1 MYRVAQIRL
10 GIVSTYV
17 PRRCGLATYTADLR
31 EALRGAAEDR
41 NEVIDPVVVAID
53 RDGLSY
59 GDEVIT
65 VVSQD
70 RISSY
75 EAAADDLAAAGV
87 DAVLIQ
93 HEYGIFGGPDG
104 SHVLHFARA
113 LTRRAIPYLVTLH
126 TQLSQP
132 SPGQAATLAALCAGA
147 ARVTVFTETARRMAV
162 RAGVAAGHQL
172 TVVPHGAPE
181 ILRAPAESTGRSARL
196 RELLEGF
203 GDDTVLTTFGLV
215 SAGKGLEDA
224 IEALARVVPHHP
236 RARYVIAGATHPEIV
251 RHEGESYRQSLH
263 RKVRQLG
270 LAGNVHF
277 VDAFLTPAELAELL
291 RRTTIFVTPYRSPEQ
306 ICSGALTFAVAAG
319 CPVVSTA
326 YRYAED
332 LLSDGAG
339 VLTPCHDVAA
349 LAEGINRLLGDPGAL
364 AAAKRAADIR
374 GAGLTWPAVALQAAD
389 LIRDV
394 VLEARAGGTG
404 RLAVPPVPVPRLRLH
419 HLARLT
425 DEFGIVEFCT
435 GSHPDHSYGYN
446 VDDVAR
452 LAVVSA
458 GLLSL
463 APPAPPHVT
472 NLAQRWVRMSV
483 RFLAAAGRGDHG
495 RLHNRMS
502 YGGSWTDEPHPGDHV
517 GRAIWALGVLDA
529 ASTVPADVRGA
540 ARELF
545 DALAPHAPALAACGL
560 RSAAY
565 AVLGLVAAGRGPLPD
580 LVRRLDAEL
589 VATAEGDWY
598 WFEPELT
605 YDNARL
611 AQALLAGGSA
621 LGDRMIADRALAAL
635 DWYAD
640 HAGLTAGTLRNVGNR
655 WHHRDAPEGWADDGD
670 EQPIDT
676 ASAVEAMVDAWRYTG
691 DARYGSLAG
700 VAYGW
705 FHGRNRRGVAMY
717 DPRTGAC
724 HDGLTPAG
732 VNPNRGAESTL
743 AHLQAQ
749 LALLLSGLAGAA
761 SGRSGA
767 EPAVK
772 RLRLEISR
780 AALPDRVPVEPPARA
795 RAAVAK
801 PATKPAAKA
810 ERKGTVRAS
819 DRPSHRTGTRTTK
832 GHHDA
837 R

>member
-1 MYRVAQIRL
+1 MYRAAQIRL

-31 EALRGAAEDR
+31 EALGTAGD
-41 NEVIDPVVVAID
+41 IDPVVVAID

-65 VVSQD
+65 VVGQD
-70 RISSY
+70 RISAY
-75 EAAADDLAAAGV
+75 ETAADDLAAAGV
-87 DAVLIQ
+87 DVVLIQ
-93 HEYGIFGGPDG
+93 HEYGIFGGPNG
-104 SHVLHFARA
+104 SYVLHFARA
-113 LTRRAIPYLVTLH
+113 LTRRGIPYLVTLH

-172 TVVPHGAPE
+172 TVVPHGAPK
-181 ILRAPAESTGRSARL
+181 ILRAAPEAHAGDVSD
-196 RELLEGF
+196 LLASF
-203 GDDTVLTTFGLV
+203 GDDPLLTTFGLV
-215 SAGKGLEDA
+215 SAAKGLEDA
-224 IEALARVVPHHP
+224 IEAMARVVRNHP
-236 RARYVIAGATHPEIV
+236 RTRYVIAGATHPEIV
-251 RHEGESYRQSLH
+251 RHEGESYRRGLH
-263 RKVRQLG
+263 RRVGELG
-270 LAGNVHF
+270 LTGNVHF
-277 VDAFLTPAELAELL
+277 VDAFLTPAELAVLL

-319 CPVVSTA
+319 CPVVSTS

-332 LLSDGAG
+332 LLGDGAG
-339 VLTPCHDVAA
+339 VLTPCHDVAG
-349 LAEGINRLLGDPGAL
+349 LAAGIDALLGDPAAL
-364 AAAKRAADIR
+364 AAATSAADAR
-374 GAGLTWPAVALQAAD
+374 GATLTWPAVGLQAAA

-394 VLEARAGGTG
+394 VTEARAGGSG
-404 RLAVPPVPVPRLRLH
+404 RLEVPPVPVPRLRLH
-419 HLARLT
+419 HLSRLT
-425 DEFGIVEFCT
+425 DEFGIVEFCA
-435 GSHPDHSYGYN
+435 GSEPDLDYGYN

-452 LAVVSA
+452 LAVASA

-463 APPAPPHVT
+463 TPAAPPHVV

-483 RFLAAAGRGDHG
+483 RFLAAAARDDGDG
-495 RLHNRMS
+495 PGSGLHNRMS

-517 GRAIWALGVLDA
+517 GRAIWALGVLES
-529 ASTVPADVRGA
+529 ASAVPSDVRGA

-545 DALAPHAPALAACGL
+545 DRLAPHAPTLAARGL

-565 AVLGLVAAGRGPLPD
+565 AVLGLVAAGRGPLSE
-580 LVRRLDAEL
+580 LVRRLDDAL
-589 VATAEGDWY
+589 AATAEAHWY

-611 AQALLAGGSA
+611 AQALLVGGAA
-621 LGDRMIADRALAAL
+621 LDDRVIAARALTAL

-655 WHHRDAPEGWADDGD
+655 WHHRDAPDDWADDGD

-676 ASAVEAMVDAWRYTG
+676 ASAVEAMVAAWRHTG

-705 FHGRNRRGVAMY
+705 FHGRNRGDVAMY

-724 HDGLTPAG
+724 HDGLTPG
-732 VNPNRGAESTL
+732 GFNPNRGAESTL

-749 LALLLSGLAGAA
+749 LSLLLAGL
-761 SGRSGA
+761 
-767 EPAVK
+767 
-772 RLRLEISR
+772 
-780 AALPDRVPVEPPARA
+780 AALPDRVPVEPPA
-795 RAAVAK
+795 AVRTAIAK
-801 PATKPAAKA
+801 PGQKPPAKA

-819 DRPSHRTGTRTTK
+819 DRPARRTGTRTSK

>member
-1 MYRVAQIRL
+1 MYRAAQIRL

-31 EALRGAAEDR
+31 EALGVAAGD
-41 NEVIDPVVVAID
+41 IDPVIVAID

-65 VVSQD
+65 VVGQD

-75 EAAADDLAAAGV
+75 ETAADDIVAAGV

-104 SHVLHFARA
+104 SYVLHLAHA
-113 LTRRAIPYLVTLH
+113 LTRRGIPYLVTLH
-126 TQLSQP
+126 TLLSQP

-162 RAGVAAGHQL
+162 RAGVAAGHQV

-181 ILRAPAESTGRSARL
+181 ILRAPDGRPDVRVDL
-196 RELLEGF
+196 RHLLAGF
-203 GDDTVLTTFGLV
+203 GDDPVLTTFGLV

-224 IEALARVVPHHP
+224 IEALAHVVRRHP
-236 RARYVIAGATHPEIV
+236 SARYVIAGATHPEIV
-251 RHEGESYRQSLH
+251 RHDGESYRRGLH
-263 RKVRQLG
+263 RRVRELG

-277 VDAFLTPAELAELL
+277 VDAFLTPAELAVLL
-291 RRTTIFVTPYRSPEQ
+291 DRTTIFVTPYRSPEQ

-319 CPVVSTA
+319 CPVVSTS

-332 LLSDGAG
+332 LLGGGAG
-339 VLTPCHDVAA
+339 VLTPCHDVTGLAA
-349 LAEGINRLLGDPGAL
+349 GIDGLLSDPAAL
-364 AAAKRAADIR
+364 AAATRAADVR
-374 GAGLTWPAVALQAAD
+374 GAGLTWSAVALQAAD
-389 LIRDV
+389 LIRTV
-394 VLEARAGGTG
+394 VSEAGGAG

-419 HLARLT
+419 HLGRLT
-425 DEFGIVEFCT
+425 DEFGIVEFCS
-435 GSHPDHSYGYN
+435 GSEPDHDYGYN

-463 APPAPPHVT
+463 TPSPPPHVT
-472 NLAQRWVRMSV
+472 NLAQRWARMSV
-483 RFLAAAGRGDHG
+483 RFLAAAARGDGGH
-495 RLHNRMS
+495 LHNRMS

-517 GRAIWALGVLDA
+517 GRAIWALGVLDGA
-529 ASTVPADVRGA
+529 APVPADVRGA

-545 DALAPHAPALAACGL
+545 DKLAPHAPALAGRGL

-565 AVLGLVAAGRGPLPD
+565 AVLGVVAAGRGPLPD
-580 LVRRLDAEL
+580 LVARLDAAL
-589 VATAEGDWY
+589 AATAEPHWY

-611 AQALLAGGSA
+611 AHALLAGGAA
-621 LGDRMIADRALAAL
+621 LDDRVITARALTAL

-655 WHHRDAPEGWADDGD
+655 WHHRDAPDGWADDGD
-670 EQPIDT
+670 EQPIDA
-676 ASAVEAMVDAWRYTG
+676 ASAVEAVVEAWRYT
-691 DARYGSLAG
+691 DNARYGSLAG
-700 VAYGW
+700 VAYSW

-724 HDGLTPAG
+724 FDGLTPDG
-732 VNPNRGAESTL
+732 VNANRGAESTL
-743 AHLQAQ
+743 AHLQAH
-749 LALLLSGLAGAA
+749 LALLLAGLAAQ
-761 SGRSGA
+761 
-767 EPAVK
+767 
-772 RLRLEISR
+772 
-780 AALPDRVPVEPPARA
+780 PDRVPVEPPAAA
-795 RAAVAK
+795 RAAIAK
-801 PATKPAAKA
+801 PGAKPPAKP

-819 DRPSHRTGTRTTK
+819 DRPSRRPGTRTSK

>member
-1 MYRVAQIRL
+1 MYRAAQIRL

-31 EALRGAAEDR
+31 EALGVAAGD
-41 NEVIDPVVVAID
+41 IDPVVVAID

-65 VVSQD
+65 VVGQD

-75 EAAADDLAAAGV
+75 ETAADDIAAAGV
-87 DAVLIQ
+87 DVVLIQ

-104 SHVLHFARA
+104 SYVLHFARA
-113 LTRRAIPYLVTLH
+113 LTRRGIPYLVTLH
-126 TQLSQP
+126 TQLSRP

-147 ARVTVFTETARRMAV
+147 ARVTVFTQTALRMAV
-162 RAGVAAGHQL
+162 RAGFAAGHQL

-181 ILRAPAESTGRSARL
+181 ILRSPGAPDVRPDL
-196 RELLEGF
+196 RDLLAGL
-203 GDDTVLTTFGLV
+203 GDDPVLTTFGLV

-224 IEALARVVPHHP
+224 IEALAHVVRRHP
-236 RARYVIAGATHPEIV
+236 NARYVIAGATHPEIV
-251 RHEGESYRQSLH
+251 RHEGESYRRGLH
-263 RKVRQLG
+263 HRVRQLG

-277 VDAFLTPAELAELL
+277 VDAFLTPAELAVLL

-319 CPVVSTA
+319 CPVVSTS

-332 LLSDGAG
+332 LLGGGAG
-339 VLTPCHDVAA
+339 VLTRCHDVTGLAA
-349 LAEGINRLLGDPGAL
+349 GIDRLLGDPAAL
-364 AAAKRAADIR
+364 AAAKLAADTR

-389 LIRDV
+389 LIRAV
-394 VLEARAGGTG
+394 VSEAGAGGTG
-404 RLAVPPVPVPRLRLH
+404 RLAVPPAPVPRLRLH
-419 HLARLT
+419 HLDRLT
-425 DEFGIVEFCT
+425 DEFGIVEFCS
-435 GSHPDHSYGYN
+435 GSEPDHDYGYN

-452 LAVVSA
+452 LAVVCA

-463 APPAPPHVT
+463 TPPAAPHVT
-472 NLAQRWVRMSV
+472 NLAQRWARMAV
-483 RFLAAAGRGDHG
+483 RFLAAAARGDAGH
-495 RLHNRMS
+495 LHNRMS
-502 YGGSWTDEPHPGDHV
+502 YRGSWTDEPHPGDHV

-529 ASTVPADVRGA
+529 ASPVPADVRGA

-545 DALAPHAPALAACGL
+545 DKLAPHAPALAERGL

-565 AVLGLVAAGRGPLPD
+565 AVLGVVAAGRGPLPD
-580 LVRRLDAEL
+580 LIRGLDGAL
-589 VATAEGDWY
+589 AATADPAWY
-598 WFEPELT
+598 WFEPGLT

-611 AQALLAGGSA
+611 AQALLAGGAA
-621 LGDRMIADRALAAL
+621 LDDRVITARALTAL

-655 WHHRDAPEGWADDGD
+655 WHHRDTPGGWADDGD
-670 EQPIDT
+670 EQPIDA
-676 ASAVEAMVDAWRYTG
+676 ASAVEAMVEAWRYTG

-700 VAYGW
+700 VAYSW
-705 FHGRNRRGVAMY
+705 FHGRNRRGLAMY

-724 HDGLTPAG
+724 HDGLTPDG

-743 AHLQAQ
+743 AHLQAH
-749 LALLLSGLAGAA
+749 LALLLAGL
-761 SGRSGA
+761 
-767 EPAVK
+767 
-772 RLRLEISR
+772 
-780 AALPDRVPVEPPARA
+780 AALPDRVPVEPAAAA
-795 RAAVAK
+795 RAAIAK
-801 PATKPAAKA
+801 PGAKPPVKP

-819 DRPSHRTGTRTTK
+819 DRPSRRTGTRTSK

>member
-1 MYRVAQIRL
+1 MYRAAQIRL

-31 EALRGAAEDR
+31 EALRVAAGD
-41 NEVIDPVVVAID
+41 IDPVVVAID

-65 VVSQD
+65 VVGQD

-75 EAAADDLAAAGV
+75 ETAAADIAAAGV

-104 SHVLHFARA
+104 AYVLHFARA
-113 LTRRAIPYLVTLH
+113 LTRRGIPYLVTLH

-181 ILRAPAESTGRSARL
+181 ILRAPGAPAIRPDL
-196 RELLEGF
+196 RELLDGL
-203 GDDTVLTTFGLV
+203 GADPVLTTFGLV

-224 IEALARVVPHHP
+224 IEAMAYVVRRHP
-236 RARYVIAGATHPEIV
+236 NARYVIAGATHPEIV
-251 RHEGESYRQSLH
+251 RHDGESYRRGLH
-263 RKVRQLG
+263 EQVRELG

-277 VDAFLTPAELAELL
+277 VDAFLTPAELAVLL

-319 CPVVSTA
+319 CPVVSTS

-332 LLSDGAG
+332 LLGGGAG
-339 VLTPCHDVAA
+339 VLTPCHDIAGLAA
-349 LAEGINRLLGDPGAL
+349 GIDRLLGDPAAL
-364 AAAKRAADIR
+364 AAAKHAADTR
-374 GAGLTWPAVALQAAD
+374 GAGLTWPAVALRAAD

-394 VLEARAGGTG
+394 VLEARARGTG

-419 HLARLT
+419 HLRRLT
-425 DEFGIVEFCT
+425 DEFGIVEFCS
-435 GSHPDHSYGYN
+435 GSEPDLDYGYN

-452 LAVVSA
+452 LAVASA

-463 APPAPPHVT
+463 TPPALPHVT
-472 NLAQRWVRMSV
+472 TLAQQWARMSV
-483 RFLAAAGRGDHG
+483 RFLAAASRSDAG

-529 ASTVPADVRGA
+529 ASAVPVDVRDA

-545 DALAPHAPALAACGL
+545 DKLAPHARALGEQGL

-565 AVLGLVAAGRGPLPD
+565 AVLGLVAAGRGPLP
-580 LVRRLDAEL
+580 EL
-589 VATAEGDWY
+589 VGCLDTALTATAGTHWH

-611 AQALLAGGSA
+611 AHALLAGGAA
-621 LGDRMIADRALAAL
+621 LGDRVITARALTAL
-635 DWYAD
+635 DWYTE

-655 WHHRDAPEGWADDGD
+655 WHHRDAPDGWVDDGD
-670 EQPIDT
+670 EQPIDA
-676 ASAVEAMVDAWRYTG
+676 ASAVEAMVAAWRHTG

-705 FHGRNRRGVAMY
+705 FHGRNRGGVAMY

-724 HDGLTPAG
+724 FDGLAPTG
-732 VNPNRGAESTL
+732 PNTDQGAESTL

-749 LALLLSGLAGAA
+749 LALLLAGL
-761 SGRSGA
+761 
-767 EPAVK
+767 
-772 RLRLEISR
+772 
-780 AALPDRVPVEPPARA
+780 AALPDRVPVEPPAA
-795 RAAVAK
+795 VRAAIAK
-801 PATKPAAKA
+801 PGGKPSAKP
-810 ERKGTVRAS
+810 ERKGTVRAP
-819 DRPSHRTGTRTTK
+819 DRPSRRTGTRTSK